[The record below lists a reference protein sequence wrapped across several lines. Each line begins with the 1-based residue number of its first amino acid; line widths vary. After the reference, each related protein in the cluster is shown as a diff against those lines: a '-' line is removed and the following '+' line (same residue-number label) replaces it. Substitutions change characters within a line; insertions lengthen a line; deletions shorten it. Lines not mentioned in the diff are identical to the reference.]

1 MIFEKA
7 GRENT
12 AATVELVKKTAAERG
27 IKHIVVASNTGETA
41 ALFKGMDI
49 NVVCIGQV
57 SGFTEKG
64 VNVMTKEMKE
74 DLKANG
80 VNVYHTSHALSGVER
95 GISNKAKGMYPAE
108 IISHTLR
115 MLSQGVKVCVEIAI
129 MALDGDMIP
138 YGEEIIA
145 VGGTGRG
152 ADTAVIMT
160 PSHAN
165 SVFDNRIHEILCMPR

>member
-1 MIFEKA
+1 MIFERPGK
-7 GRENT
+7 ENT
-12 AATVELVKKTAAERG
+12 IATAKLVKQTVKERG

-41 ALFKGMDI
+41 ALFKDMDI
-49 NVVCIGQV
+49 NVVCVGQV
-57 SGFTEKG
+57 SGFSEKG
-64 VNVMTKEMKE
+64 KNAMTIVMKKDLLEHNVKI
-74 DLKANG
+74 
-80 VNVYHTSHALSGVER
+80 YHTSHALSGVER
-95 GISNKAKGMYPAE
+95 GISNKASGMYPAE
-108 IISHTLR
+108 IIAHSLR

-145 VGGTGRG
+145 VAGTGRG

-165 SVFDNRIHEILCMPR
+165 SVFDNRIHEILCKPR